1 MLVLDLLG
9 TGVDL
14 LLSLT
19 LTTIEGANSLDVG
32 LILEGALIDG
42 QVFIELSSSAD
53 ETVDFIASQFFDA
66 IAKGTKI
73 MLGYLYCL
81 G

>member
-42 QVFIELSSSAD
+42 QVLIELSGSAD

>member
-1 MLVLDLLG
+1 MLVLNLLG

-14 LLSLT
+14 LFSLT

-32 LILEGALIDG
+32 LILKGTLIDG
-42 QVFIELSSSAD
+42 QVFIELCGSAD

-66 IAKGTKI
+66 IAKGKKI